1 MKNLSS
7 RLEDIFL
14 TITLWLA
21 KTTKSQV
28 LSNFISEY
36 VERKT
41 QKIQY
46 EIIRQKWDLAE
57 ADKLIK
63 SMR

>member
-7 RLEDIFL
+7 KLEDIFL
-14 TITLWLA
+14 TSTLWLA

-28 LSNFISEY
+28 LSNFITEY

-41 QKIQY
+41 QKIQH

>member
-7 RLEDIFL
+7 KLEDIFL

-28 LSNFISEY
+28 LSNFITEY

-41 QKIQY
+41 QKIQH

>member
-7 RLEDIFL
+7 KLEDIFL
-14 TITLWLA
+14 AVTLWLA

-28 LSNFISEY
+28 LSNFITEY
-36 VERKT
+36 VEQKT
-41 QKIQY
+41 QKIQH
-46 EIIRQKWDLAE
+46 EIIRQKWDLAA
-57 ADKLIK
+57 ADKLRE